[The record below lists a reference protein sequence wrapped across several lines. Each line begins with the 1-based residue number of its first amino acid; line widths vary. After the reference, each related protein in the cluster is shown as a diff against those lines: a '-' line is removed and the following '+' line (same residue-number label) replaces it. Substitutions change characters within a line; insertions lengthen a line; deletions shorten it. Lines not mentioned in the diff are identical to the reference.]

1 MRLFG
6 GVETGGTKIV
16 CVVADGDGTIA
27 AETSFPTTTPDETIS
42 RVTAFYKD
50 QMRTHTI
57 EALGIGTFGPVD
69 LNQRS
74 ETYGYITTTPK
85 PGWKNIDLLGGFSRA
100 IPVPMVI
107 DTDVNAA
114 AMGEYTWGSA
124 IGVDPFVYFT
134 IGTGIGMGG
143 MVNHELLHGLTHP
156 EAGHMIIRHDIK
168 ADPFSGACTYHGDCF
183 EGLATGFAL
192 EKRWK
197 TRGETL
203 PDDHPAWALE
213 ANYIAQALVNTILML
228 SPKKILLGGGV
239 MQREA
244 MFPLIRN
251 QVVRLLNGYV
261 NSDQILNGIDS
272 FIVPPGLGKRAGV
285 LGAVALA
292 KNCVHSG
299 Q

>member
-1 MRLFG
+1 MKLFG

-16 CVVADGDGTIA
+16 CVVADGDGNIA
-27 AETSFPTTTPDETIS
+27 AETSFPTTNPDETIS
-42 RVTAFYKD
+42 RVIAFFKD
-50 QMRTHTI
+50 QMRAHSI

-69 LNQRS
+69 LDPQSR
-74 ETYGYITTTPK
+74 TYGYITTTPK
-85 PGWKNIDLLGGFSRA
+85 PGWSNIDLLGRISRA
-100 IPVPMVI
+100 LPIPMVI

-124 IGVDPFVYFT
+124 IGIDPFVYFT

-143 MVNHELLHGLTHP
+143 MVNHALLHGLTHP
-156 EAGHMIIRHDIK
+156 EAGHMIIHHDVRL
-168 ADPFSGACTYHGDCF
+168 DPFPGACTYHGDCF

-203 PDDHPAWALE
+203 PDDHPAWLLE

-228 SPKKILLGGGV
+228 SPKKIVLGGGV
-239 MQREA
+239 MQRQA
-244 MFPLIRN
+244 MFVLIR
-251 QVVRLLNGYV
+251 QEVARLLNGYV
-261 NSDQILNGIDS
+261 KSDQILNGMDT
-272 FIVPPGLGKRAGV
+272 FIVPPGLGKRSGV

-292 KNCVHSG
+292 RNYAHP
-299 Q
+299 